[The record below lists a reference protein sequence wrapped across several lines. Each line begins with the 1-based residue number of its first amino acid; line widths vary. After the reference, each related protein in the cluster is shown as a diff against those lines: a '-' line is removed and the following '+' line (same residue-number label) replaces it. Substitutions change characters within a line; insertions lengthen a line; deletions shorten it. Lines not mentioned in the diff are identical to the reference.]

1 MTELCFPCLLCFFFF
16 QAEDGIRDLTVT
28 EFRRVLFRSLA
39 ADWPRRL
46 GRPLIN
52 LVEPRARCPARW
64 WSYSSFAQ
72 PSLALVFVAPL
83 SCWFCHARTPRLL
96 GRLVLLGGYDP
107 RNAIPPRPTHLRFHG
122 SRFQPPMGSA
132 PGSAD
137 LSPLLHAR
145 ASLHSS
151 NFPLTASHLRL

>member
-1 MTELCFPCLLCFFFF
+1 
-16 QAEDGIRDLTVT
+16 
-28 EFRRVLFRSLA
+28 
-39 ADWPRRL
+39 
-46 GRPLIN
+46 
-52 LVEPRARCPARW
+52 RCPARW

-72 PSLALVFVAPL
+72 PSLALVFVAPP
-83 SCWFCHARTPRLL
+83 SCWFYRARTPRLL

-107 RNAIPPRPTHLRFHG
+107 RNAIPPRPTHLRSYG
-122 SRFQPPMGSA
+122 SRFQPPLGSA

-151 NFPLTASHLRL
+151 NFPLTASHLRLSCLRSERGILRQPA